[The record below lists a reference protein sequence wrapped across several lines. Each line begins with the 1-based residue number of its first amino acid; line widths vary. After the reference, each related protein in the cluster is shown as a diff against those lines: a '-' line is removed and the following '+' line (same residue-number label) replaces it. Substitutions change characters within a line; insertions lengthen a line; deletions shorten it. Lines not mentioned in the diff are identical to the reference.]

1 MSYAVYLPSMEIL
14 LTTKGG
20 MDILAKSDKY
30 VFACEN
36 KENCDEVFRI
46 CSDTGIVEKF

>member
-1 MSYAVYLPSMEIL
+1 
-14 LTTKGG
+14 